1 MATRPTSLRQLW
13 TRHHL
18 VFWTALGG
26 VLILSGWIVEDA
38 GRRDL
43 GHVLFALG
51 YLAGGWMAAKESFD
65 GLREYRLDVN
75 LLMTLAAVG
84 AAIIGRWAEGGT
96 LIFLFSLSNTLEHYA
111 LERTKDAVRSLMDL
125 RPAEARLW
133 RDGATRQ
140 APVEELEIG
149 DLILVKPGEKIP
161 ADGTIVEGRTSLDR
175 STFTGESLP
184 VDAAIDDAVLAG
196 SLNLTGQIKVRVSAR
211 AADTAL
217 AAIIHRVEQAQ
228 SGRVPTN
235 SFVQWFG
242 QRYTIGVLAGA
253 LLLTLV
259 TAAVSDLSWR
269 ANLYRSLTLLVV
281 ASPCALIIST
291 PAAVL
296 SAIGR
301 AARKG
306 VLFKGGAH
314 LLNLGSIRAV
324 AFDKTGTLTQGR
336 AVVTDVI
343 PLNGTTSGVLVTL
356 AASIEA
362 SSTHPLAQAIVNAA
376 HQEGLAIPPVDNAES
391 LAGLGAVGVVQLNGT
406 PERVLVGNR
415 RLLVANHVAPDE
427 QTEAEMLRLEENGKT
442 AILVATNRVLGII
455 ALADIPRPT
464 SEVIARQ
471 LHETGVESVGI
482 LTGDNHRVAAAMAQR
497 LGIDEVRAE
506 LMPEE
511 KADAVA
517 ELLASHRTVAVVG
530 DGVNDAPAL
539 ASATVG
545 IAMGG
550 AKNDVV
556 LETADVV
563 LMGDDL
569 SRLPFA
575 IRLSKS
581 TKHVIIQNLTFALI
595 VIATLLTG
603 TFLGQIPL
611 TLGVVGHEGSTLL
624 VVLNSLRLLWYD

>member
-1 MATRPTSLRQLW
+1 MANRPTSLRELW

-26 VLILSGWIVEDA
+26 ALFLAGGIVEGA
-38 GRRDL
+38 GQRDL
-43 GHVLFALG
+43 GHTLFALG

-133 RDGATRQ
+133 RDGASRQ
-140 APVEELEIG
+140 VPVEQLEIG

-161 ADGTIVEGRTSLDR
+161 ADGTIIEGRTSLDR
-175 STFTGESLP
+175 STFTGESIP
-184 VDAAIDDAVLAG
+184 VDAEVEDAVLAG
-196 SLNLTGQIKVRVSAR
+196 ALNLTGQIKVRVSAR

-253 LLLTLV
+253 TLLTLIPPLFFG
-259 TAAVSDLSWR
+259 ADWK

-343 PLNGTTSGVLVTL
+343 PLNGTTSGVLITL
-356 AASIEA
+356 AASIET

-376 HQEGLAIPPVDNAES
+376 HQQGLEVPPVDNAES
-391 LAGLGAVGVVQLNGT
+391 LAGLGARGVVRLNGS

-415 RLLVANHVAPDE
+415 RLLAAHQVATDE
-427 QTEAEMLRLEENGKT
+427 RTEANMRQLEDGGKT
-442 AILVATNRVLGII
+442 AILVATDRVLGII
-455 ALADIPRPT
+455 ALQDLPRPT
-464 SEVIARQ
+464 SNDIAKR
-471 LHETGVESVGI
+471 LHATGIESVGI
-482 LTGDNHRVAAAMAQR
+482 LTGDNQRVAAAMAQR
-497 LGIDEVRAE
+497 LGIDEVRSE
-506 LMPEE
+506 LLPEQ
-511 KADAVA
+511 KADAVS
-517 ELLASHRTVAVVG
+517 ELLNRHQTVAVVG

-539 ASATVG
+539 ATATIG

-575 IRLSKS
+575 IRLSQR
-581 TKHVIIQNLTFALI
+581 TRRIILQNLTFALL
-595 VIATLLTG
+595 VIAALLIG
-603 TFLGQIPL
+603 TFAGEIPL
-611 TLGVVGHEGSTLL
+611 TLGVIGHEGSTLL
-624 VVLNSLRLLWYD
+624 VVMNSLRLLWFD